1 MKIFVACH
9 DWDHMGSNSGFPLA
23 KVLTKVSRYD
33 SIISLNIQSRHEKYH
48 FFKYLLTNLRSRIS
62 LTSSAKVSGQKN
74 QSGSIWSTQKHSH
87 FAANALKALKAD
99 TSSVLVLPAAEDQF
113 CSEFACAHIQLK
125 KRIFLCFHQPPAWFR
140 LHWRNFHDFESLGGI
155 ICLSKHQ
162 ASYFQ
167 STCQTP
173 ICLIR
178 HGVRHDF
185 FTTPL
190 DPDSRKYNRLIFVG
204 QWLRDFDT
212 LTEAMNRI
220 WMIRPD
226 IYLDCVVPHFARNLS
241 SIRRLAVDQRV
252 SWHADLSD
260 IELRKLYQAADL
272 LFLPVIDAVANNAI
286 VEAMASGLP
295 IVSTQIDGMSEYIP
309 NEARSL
315 CPRGDAMAHADAVI
329 NWLSNPIKMRKGGE
343 IARKHAIENF
353 DWNTIG
359 NQLLDFIVTRR
370 ISLDEVSNSSIKEMF
385 CE

>member
-1 MKIFVACH
+1 MKILVACH
-9 DWDHMGSNSGFPLA
+9 DWGHMGSNSGFPLA
-23 KVLTKVSRYD
+23 KALAKVSDHD
-33 SIISLNIQSRHEKYH
+33 SVISLD
-48 FFKYLLTNLRSRIS
+48 NLGCNKNNRFLNYIFQRLHLKIG
-62 LTSSAKVSGQKN
+62 LATSTKVSGQGN

-87 FAANALKALKAD
+87 FAAKALKALKAD
-99 TSSVLVLPAAEDQF
+99 SNSILVLPAAEDQF

-155 ICLSKHQ
+155 ICLSRHQ

-167 STCQTP
+167 SICQTP

-185 FTTPL
+185 FNTPIAL
-190 DPDSRKYNRLIFVG
+190 NNRQYNRLIFVG
-204 QWLRDFDT
+204 QWLRDFET
-212 LTEAMNRI
+212 LAEAMNKI

-226 IYLDCVVPHFARNLS
+226 IHLDCVVPHFARNLS
-241 SIRRLAVDQRV
+241 SIRRLAADQRV
-252 SWHADLSD
+252 TWHADLSD
-260 IELRKLYQAADL
+260 IKLRNLYQASDL

-295 IVSTQIDGMSEYIP
+295 VVTTQIGGMSEYIP
-309 NEARSL
+309 TEARSL

-329 NWLSNPIKMRKGGE
+329 NWLNNPIKMRIGGE

-353 DWNTIG
+353 DWSKIG
-359 NQLLDFIVTRR
+359 TRLLDFFVSRR
-370 ISLDEVSNSSIKEMF
+370 MALDESSNSGMKEIF
-385 CE
+385 YQ